1 MLYSYRLSA
10 VRAVHSEVL
19 ILLSLSLSLSLFLCL
34 PLLTQE
40 RLARFVSLIPYLP
53 DTRAFM
59 GVCDIWASSEVSTQ
73 WVVVCVPLSV
83 RTPLPLSCGV

>member
-1 MLYSYRLSA
+1 MQYNYRLSA
-10 VRAVHSEVL
+10 VRAILNEVL
-19 ILLSLSLSLSLFLCL
+19 ILLSLSLSLSLPLSSSLFLCL

-73 WVVVCVPLSV
+73 WVVVCVYL
-83 RTPLPLSCGV
+83 